1 MTFLENKYFLIALT
15 FIVYAIATYIRRR
28 SGIAL
33 LNPILL
39 SIIALIAFLCLNDIS
54 YDTYNQGGSLI
65 DFWLKPAV
73 VALGV
78 PLYRQ
83 LEAIRKQLLPILL
96 AEIAGC
102 IAGVVSVV
110 LIAELLG
117 ATREV
122 AISLASKSVTTPI
135 AMEITSTIG
144 GIPALTAAVVVCVGI
159 FGSIAGFTV
168 MRLSRVNSPIAQGLS
183 IGTASHAVGTA
194 AAMDVGY
201 RYGAFSSLGL
211 TINGLLTALL
221 TPTIL
226 YLLGYTL

>member
-102 IAGVVSVV
+102 IAGIVSVV

-135 AMEITSTIG
+135 AMEVTSTIG

-221 TPTIL
+221 TPAIL
-226 YLLGYTL
+226 HLLGYTL

>member
-226 YLLGYTL
+226 HLLGYTL